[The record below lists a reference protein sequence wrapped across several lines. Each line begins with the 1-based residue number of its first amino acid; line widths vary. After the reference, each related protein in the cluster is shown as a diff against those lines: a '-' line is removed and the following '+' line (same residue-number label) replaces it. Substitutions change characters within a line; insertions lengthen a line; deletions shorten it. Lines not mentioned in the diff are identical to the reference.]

1 MSQKSKPLDIKLIN
15 KLAREEIQLS
25 QDLSISDSD
34 GPSLSDSLNEHREHF
49 LKKQWEAALS
59 YLYLQRLFAYL
70 LFGLVSVWL
79 LAVIITIF
87 LTGFSYRDFKLN
99 DSVLITFI
107 TSTTTS
113 VIGLFLLV
121 ARWLFDQK

>member
-15 KLAREEIQLS
+15 KLAREELQLS

-79 LAVIITIF
+79 IAVIVTIF